1 MKMEVPLLTCQD
13 ASDPQVC
20 LPPWWQGRRAAGA
33 WSPPKGTPNGAAAL
47 EDTREGF
54 GSAVNTYPTIQRS
67 ELWVCTQVQSHVHI
81 KLHTGIQGSSA
92 PRRQNLEAT
101 KVPSVGDGSIQ
112 TREYFSALKVNELSR
127 HEKTW
132 GKRRCTK

>member
-54 GSAVNTYPTIQRS
+54 GKCREHLPYNPAVRALGLHSSSKSRAYKTAHGHSGQ
-67 ELWVCTQVQSHVHI
+67 LCTSSSKFGSH
-81 KLHTGIQGSSA
+81 QGA
-92 PRRQNLEAT
+92 LRR
-101 KVPSVGDGSIQ
+101 
-112 TREYFSALKVNELSR
+112 
-127 HEKTW
+127 
-132 GKRRCTK
+132 